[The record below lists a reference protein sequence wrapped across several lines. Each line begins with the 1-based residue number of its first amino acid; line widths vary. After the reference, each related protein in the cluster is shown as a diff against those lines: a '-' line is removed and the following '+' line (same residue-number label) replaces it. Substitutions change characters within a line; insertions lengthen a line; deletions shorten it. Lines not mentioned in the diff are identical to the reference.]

1 MTLATRAT
9 AAHPSGATP
18 GATPGAD
25 PAAYARELLVERLN
39 RALRRPADFGGLP
52 ARRSLLDRLAADAG
66 DAGDAGAAAGTVWL
80 ADTNARLSDAA
91 LLRHCLT
98 DPEVHVAAAQYAEDA
113 HRLGWLRPDR
123 MLPAARHAALVE
135 GVLEW
140 ARADRDGAD
149 VVAAYGPPSVTFGD
163 PDPRRPKTLG
173 YVGADGRGPLVSFHL
188 GHAPGRS
195 GPVLLAARIGEPGDS
210 LFRSDGG
217 SEFTPSGDA
226 LLDAEG
232 Q

>member
-9 AAHPSGATP
+9 AAHPSA
-18 GATPGAD
+18 ATPGAD
-25 PAAYARELLVERLN
+25 PAAYAHELLVERLN

-52 ARRSLLDRLAADAG
+52 AVRSLLDRLAADA
-66 DAGDAGAAAGTVWL
+66 AAGTVWM
-80 ADTNARLSDAA
+80 ADTNARLSGAA

-113 HRLGWLRPDR
+113 HHLSWLRPDR
-123 MLPAARHAALVE
+123 TLPAAGHAALVE

-210 LFRSDGG
+210 FFCSDGG

-226 LLDAEG
+226 LLNAEG